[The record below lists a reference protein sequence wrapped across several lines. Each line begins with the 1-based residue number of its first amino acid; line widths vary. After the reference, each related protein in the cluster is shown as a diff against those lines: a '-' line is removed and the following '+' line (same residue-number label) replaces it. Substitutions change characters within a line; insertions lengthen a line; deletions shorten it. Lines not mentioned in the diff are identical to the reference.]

1 MNCFVNFLSSTS
13 LISWFHDWC
22 LNSVF
27 WSLSFSN
34 RILYFWYFLEMIA
47 IARFFKWSLWI
58 SLLHNIYTSLISL
71 NSSRISS
78 LVIMNIFTFCD
89 DFNIECNYVASV
101 LRNAIVL
108 LTQSIIELIIQS
120 HDMFKTILLSD
131 CFITSRCNFF
141 QYRLSLKWMS
151 WVSWFISS
159 LLYFMNVSLKFC
171 RL

>member
-1 MNCFVNFLSSTS
+1 MNFLSSTS

-34 RILYFWYFLEMIA
+34 RILYFWYSLKIIT

-58 SLLHNIYTSLISL
+58 SLLYNICASLISL

-89 DFNIECNYVASV
+89 DFNIKCNRVVSV
-101 LRNAIVL
+101 SRNAIIL
-108 LTQSIIELIIQS
+108 LTQSIIELIIRS
-120 HDMFKTILLSD
+120 HDMSRTISLSD
-131 CFITSRCNFF
+131 CFVIFKCNFF
-141 QYRLSLKWMS
+141 QCCSSFKWMS
-151 WVSWFISS
+151 RVSWSISS
-159 LLYFMNVSLKFC
+159 LLYFMSVSLKFC